1 MARPTWQGHLRLSL
15 VTCPVALYKATEART
30 GVSFNMI
37 DPVTKDRVRQ
47 QLVNS
52 RGDVVDRSTML
63 KGYEV
68 EKGQYVIV
76 DKEDLEALKLEGTQI
91 IDIEEFV
98 ETSSIDRL
106 YWDEPYYL
114 APASKTALEAFS
126 VIQEAMRQSKKL
138 ALGRLVM
145 SQRERICAIEP
156 RGDVMVLTTLRA
168 HDEVRSIDENVP
180 VLPLP
185 KPSKEMLAIA
195 SKIVEQQAGTFNPEK
210 FNDRYEDAVRDL
222 IARKQKGQ
230 RIVASRPI
238 AVASNDNADD
248 LMAALKASIA
258 GGSRTSR
265 RRSSE
270 ADAGKPPARRAK
282 PDPRVERKRAS

>member
-1 MARPTWQGHLRLSL
+1 
-15 VTCPVALYKATEART
+15 
-30 GVSFNMI
+30 
-37 DPVTKDRVRQ
+37 
-47 QLVNS
+47 
-52 RGDVVDRSTML
+52 
-63 KGYEV
+63 
-68 EKGQYVIV
+68 
-76 DKEDLEALKLEGTQI
+76 
-91 IDIEEFV
+91 
-98 ETSSIDRL
+98 
-106 YWDEPYYL
+106 
-114 APASKTALEAFS
+114 
-126 VIQEAMRQSKKL
+126 
-138 ALGRLVM
+138 
-145 SQRERICAIEP
+145 
-156 RGDVMVLTTLRA
+156 
-168 HDEVRSIDENVP
+168 
-180 VLPLP
+180 
-185 KPSKEMLAIA
+185 MLAIA